1 MTKLDEMWVEFE
13 KHQSKADDNG
23 HGKSWAEM
31 CSLRTEEACKAAA
44 RAAYTAAVLAV
55 DAVCGGFAAAA
66 EAAGHAAASAAGYAE
81 YWAQKA
87 IAHINHAI
95 ELAEKRND

>member
-13 KHQSKADDNG
+13 KPQSIADDNLY
-23 HGKSWAEM
+23 GKAWAEM
-31 CSLRTEEACKAAA
+31 CKLRTEKACRAAS
-44 RAAYTAAVLAV
+44 RAAYAAAVVAV
-55 DAVCGGFAAAA
+55 DAVCGWFAAAA
-66 EAAGHAAASAAGYAE
+66 EAAGHAAASAANAE

-95 ELAEKRND
+95 ELAEKRNDR